1 MIING
6 KPISQV
12 PEDLGT
18 ILLELEMTG
27 KIFSEIQ
34 VFQGKKSASLYT
46 HMKLAV
52 HKVPLHY
59 CLV

>member
-1 MIING
+1 VIIDG

-34 VFQGKKSASLYT
+34 VFRGKKSVSLYT
-46 HMKLAV
+46 HAKLAGS
-52 HKVPLHY
+52 
-59 CLV
+59 